1 MGMSNFPF
9 HRARAHSFKLLQEL
23 IPIGME
29 ILLLLNKFL
38 WEEITNMCHLVT
50 GYGTSQELSEKQ
62 KRSTAVGKIIC
73 AANPLKGFDG
83 PTHQKG
89 KKSHSQIKG
98 RLK

>member
-1 MGMSNFPF
+1 MGISNFPF

-62 KRSTAVGKIIC
+62 KRSTALGKSYVRQI
-73 AANPLKGFDG
+73 LSKDLTG
-83 PTHQKG
+83 P
-89 KKSHSQIKG
+89 QIRKE
-98 RLK
+98 RRATTR